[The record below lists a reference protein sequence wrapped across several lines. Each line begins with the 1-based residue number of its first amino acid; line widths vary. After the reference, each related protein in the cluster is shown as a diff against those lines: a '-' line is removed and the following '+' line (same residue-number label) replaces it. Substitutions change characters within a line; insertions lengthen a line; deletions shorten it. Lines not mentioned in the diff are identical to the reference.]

1 MPEPG
6 REPGAITT
14 LRLQG
19 SEGKKK
25 PLSQTPGASTQQL
38 QSQIPMETAKIPTQ
52 PCPYGLLVLA
62 GVGKKKEEKIKCIEK
77 SHLQVYL
84 PEETRHLWK
93 SGVREG
99 RARCKGPSDTQSTC
113 EIPLPC
119 PSTRFNPIFPGI
131 LALGEGASTVA
142 PAAKPTLTTYT
153 QNQAVFLFTSKAAHF
168 PQALRHE
175 PLGAPWDDTSP
186 GGAQSNGQGFW
197 GWISVPTTHSHITQA
212 ITHRKNPKIEG
223 SVLQPGQS
231 GAGGV
236 GESPKALPKR
246 TPMEQLPKINIL
258 FFFFSPPPSKLGH
271 VKLGQ
276 HS

>member
-1 MPEPG
+1 MAQRRRRLPTVSPVTLAG
-6 REPGAITT
+6 RCRSRE
-14 LRLQG
+14 G
-19 SEGKKK
+19 SLVPSPRSGYRDQREKKK

-84 PEETRHLWK
+84 PEETRHLGK

-153 QNQAVFLFTSKAAHF
+153 QNQAVFLFTSKAAH
-168 PQALRHE
+168 
-175 PLGAPWDDTSP
+175 
-186 GGAQSNGQGFW
+186 
-197 GWISVPTTHSHITQA
+197 
-212 ITHRKNPKIEG
+212 
-223 SVLQPGQS
+223 
-231 GAGGV
+231 
-236 GESPKALPKR
+236 
-246 TPMEQLPKINIL
+246 
-258 FFFFSPPPSKLGH
+258 
-271 VKLGQ
+271 
-276 HS
+276 